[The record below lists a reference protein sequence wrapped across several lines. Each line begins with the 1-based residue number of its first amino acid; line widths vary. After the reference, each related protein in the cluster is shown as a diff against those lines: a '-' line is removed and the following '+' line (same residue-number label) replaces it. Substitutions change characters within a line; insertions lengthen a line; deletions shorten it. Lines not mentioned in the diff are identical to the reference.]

1 MKCDQY
7 LCLSFWYDFKKL
19 VWQDEL
25 NPRVRCAFGNVF
37 LKPEEQIYDCQ
48 VGSVPGKRI
57 DCCCGEA
64 ECRGRLL
71 WDVWTWKI
79 VRQTEISPYIMIRKK
94 TIRLL
99 EFDLHSKRYFLWNI
113 SVRPWTGLETCQT
126 WCNICLVPRRMF
138 EALFVY
144 EVYELLSS
152 LVTWYQLVWYIEK
165 WIFNNFIFTLQ
176 SWMFLL
182 KKYKISRMLCLLVI
196 WFSLQWI
203 GREFWFWVTGT
214 AA

>member
-1 MKCDQY
+1 MWHVY
-7 LCLSFWYDFKKL
+7 VL
-19 VWQDEL
+19 
-25 NPRVRCAFGNVF
+25 RCF
-37 LKPEEQIYDCQ
+37 LKPEEQIYDRQ

-71 WDVWTWKI
+71 WDIWTWKI
-79 VRQTEISPYIMIRKK
+79 VRQTEISPHIMIRKK

-138 EALFVY
+138 EALFC
-144 EVYELLSS
+144 LWSLWTIIQSSHMIPIS
-152 LVTWYQLVWYIEK
+152 LVHWKMNIQQFHIYITKLNVSTEE
-165 WIFNNFIFTLQ
+165 I
-176 SWMFLL
+176 
-182 KKYKISRMLCLLVI
+182 
-196 WFSLQWI
+196 
-203 GREFWFWVTGT
+203 
-214 AA
+214 